1 MRAVSVLGDLQAALR
16 GAQALLDAVGDKPI
30 GNPDE
35 IKACADRVRVLAGD
49 AFDAGGA
56 VAQVPTAVAWVGPG
70 ADRLALHASTSAAE
84 ARSAALELG
93 EIADHLDREAV
104 RVREEQARWQLGRDQ
119 AMRRINEIRS
129 AIGMAG

>member
-30 GNPDE
+30 GDPAA
-35 IKACADRVRVLAGD
+35 IKACAGRVRALAGEV
-49 AFDAGGA
+49 FDAGGA
-56 VAQVPTAVAWVGPG
+56 VAQVPTSVAWVGPG
-70 ADRLALHASTSAAE
+70 ADRLAQHAGMAAAE

-93 EIADHLDREAV
+93 EIADHLDREAK
-104 RVREEQARWQLGRDQ
+104 RVHEEQVRWQLGRDQ

-129 AIGMAG
+129 AIGLAG